1 MRKYI
6 LAVLVFIG
14 VGLGIYLVS
23 LTRDTCPLST
33 ISPAEKIEPI
43 QKDNSLK
50 DALVL
55 LKNRKDNDALVVFEK
70 ILADEPGNLDALW
83 GKAEIKRRAH
93 KYKEAQALLSEILKQ
108 NPNHVSSLISLAYIR
123 YKDDKLNEAL
133 ELINRAINASS
144 SDKENEALAYMM
156 LGTINSR
163 RSATGWFFSKIRYG
177 TQIKCYFLKAKELA
191 PHLPEVHLGLG
202 TFYLKAPAI
211 VGGNLDKAV
220 QELETA
226 VRIAPDFATA
236 NARLAQ
242 AYKKKGNLEKY
253 DFFIQRA
260 RELDSQNEALNATE
274 TQ

>member
-123 YKDDKLNEAL
+123 YKDDKLNEAS

-163 RSATGWFFSKIRYG
+163 RSAKGWFFSKIRYG

-220 QELETA
+220 EELEAA

-253 DFFIQRA
+253 NFYIQRA
-260 RELDSQNEALNATE
+260 RELDSQNEVLKE
-274 TQ
+274 LQ

>member
-1 MRKYI
+1 MRKYLLAI
-6 LAVLVFIG
+6 LIILWTAVLLRAEQG
-14 VGLGIYLVS
+14 AS
-23 LTRDTCPLST
+23 LD
-33 ISPAEKIEPI
+33 
-43 QKDNSLK
+43 
-50 DALVL
+50 DAFVL
-55 LKNRKDNDALVVFEK
+55 LKARKDNAALVTFEK
-70 ILADEPGNLDALW
+70 VLLTQPGNIDALW
-83 GKAEIKRRAH
+83 GKAEVLRRSY
-93 KYKEAQALLSEILKQ
+93 KFKEAENLLSQIFKK
-108 NPNHVSSLISLAYIR
+108 NPKHIPSLISLAYIR

-163 RSATGWFFSKIRYG
+163 RSAKGWFFSKIRYG

-253 DFFIQRA
+253 NFFIQRA
-260 RELDSQNEALNATE
+260 KKLDPKNEVLKE
-274 TQ
+274 ESRPGLLTQDPVLK

>member
-1 MRKYI
+1 MLR
-6 LAVLVFIG
+6 AEQG
-14 VGLGIYLVS
+14 AS
-23 LTRDTCPLST
+23 LD
-33 ISPAEKIEPI
+33 
-43 QKDNSLK
+43 
-50 DALVL
+50 DAFVL
-55 LKNRKDNDALVVFEK
+55 LKARKDNDALVIFEK
-70 ILADEPGNLDALW
+70 VLASRPDNLDALW
-83 GKAEIKRRAH
+83 GRAEVLRRSY
-93 KYKEAQALLSEILKQ
+93 KFKEAENLLSQIFKK
-108 NPNHVSSLISLAYIR
+108 NPKHIPSLISLAYIR
-123 YKDDKLNEAL
+123 YKDDDLDVAL
-133 ELINRAINASS
+133 KLINQVL
-144 SDKENEALAYMM
+144 KEKNLGRENKALAYMM

-163 RSATGWFFSKIRYG
+163 RSAKGWFFSKIRYG

-260 RELDSQNEALNATE
+260 RELDSQNEVLKE
-274 TQ
+274 LQ